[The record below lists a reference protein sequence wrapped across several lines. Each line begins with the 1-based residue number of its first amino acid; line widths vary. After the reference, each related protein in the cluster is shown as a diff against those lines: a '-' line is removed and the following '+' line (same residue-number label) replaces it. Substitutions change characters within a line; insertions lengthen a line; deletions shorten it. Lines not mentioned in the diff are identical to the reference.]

1 MVVHV
6 LHKHAS
12 HIMGES
18 TERRDYVNYV
28 PVSVKMTVGNHH
40 MSCRLLNSYFGGLN
54 DSPT

>member
-1 MVVHV
+1 VHV